1 MKIKKIAIYSA
12 LAFSLLG
19 GVSSCESPLK
29 DFNLQVST
37 EVIQN
42 YATLKVVD
50 IDGKTISGVT
60 VTLSSGDTQDIYNM
74 NGYKDFKL
82 TDNLITFG
90 LDPKRTASAANP
102 IRFRVQLAASG
113 YTTQEVPVAITD
125 ASSGIQTIV
134 LTKPTVVPDGA
145 KETVANVDLSS
156 NGSTTAATTV
166 TVPSAVGGGNMEV
179 TIPTGTQF
187 KDANG
192 NVITGGSTVQIILTS
207 IDADNKDAVELLP
220 GGDVKSDKVVL
231 ANGSTVAG
239 TFSPAAVAEISMLV
253 NGIAVKQFSQP
264 LTVSM
269 PVDAGYVSPISGASI
284 AAGQVFQIFSN
295 STDGIW
301 RYEQNSTV
309 TGSAAAGFKVSFQ
322 VQHLSFYM
330 AGEFGEA
337 CPSARVITFSGDW
350 MTNGSTYPIIV
361 EAIWGG
367 KVIATGEYSINKNN
381 PSISLVDVPSS
392 GTSIVVRNS
401 AGNILEQSPLAAC
414 GQVTAMTLPNP
425 GDATGTTSTLQLY
438 VRCPDK
444 TTTITLLPT
453 FQLFYRV
460 SGTGTYQFL
469 GTVDNGFLR
478 TTLLKTDGTKYD
490 FKAIWGQRVKE
501 VNAKTIA
508 VDNTATVGIQPG
520 DIIGTKAG
528 ATNLAILTEECGKL

>member
-1 MKIKKIAIYSA
+1 
-12 LAFSLLG
+12 
-19 GVSSCESPLK
+19 
-29 DFNLQVST
+29 
-37 EVIQN
+37 
-42 YATLKVVD
+42 
-50 IDGKTISGVT
+50 
-60 VTLSSGDTQDIYNM
+60 
-74 NGYKDFKL
+74 
-82 TDNLITFG
+82 
-90 LDPKRTASAANP
+90 
-102 IRFRVQLAASG
+102 
-113 YTTQEVPVAITD
+113 
-125 ASSGIQTIV
+125 
-134 LTKPTVVPDGA
+134 
-145 KETVANVDLSS
+145 
-156 NGSTTAATTV
+156 
-166 TVPSAVGGGNMEV
+166 
-179 TIPTGTQF
+179 
-187 KDANG
+187 
-192 NVITGGSTVQIILTS
+192 
-207 IDADNKDAVELLP
+207 
-220 GGDVKSDKVVL
+220 
-231 ANGSTVAG
+231 
-239 TFSPAAVAEISMLV
+239 
-253 NGIAVKQFSQP
+253 
-264 LTVSM
+264 M
-269 PVDAGYVSPISGASI
+269 PVDAGYVSPISGAVI

-401 AGNILEQSPLAAC
+401 AGNILDQSPLAAC

-508 VDNTATVGIQPG
+508 ADNTATVGIQPG